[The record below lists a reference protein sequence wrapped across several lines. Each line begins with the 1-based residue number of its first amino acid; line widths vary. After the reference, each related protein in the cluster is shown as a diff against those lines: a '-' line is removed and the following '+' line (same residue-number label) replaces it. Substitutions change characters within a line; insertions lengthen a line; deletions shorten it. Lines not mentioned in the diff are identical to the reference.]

1 MKSILSLFR
10 PSKTEVAI
18 QEDLTRG
25 REKPKPSTV
34 TYPTR
39 STTPTPAT
47 VGGTEVETLRASLAD
62 LDARLQAVTSERDQ
76 LKAEFSSYRQSAN
89 EDVSDLERI
98 NRDLKTQLAQTGRML
113 SEQIASTGQPGPIPG
128 IHKTGDSAHQRTEAH
143 FLKIA
148 RQIKGATGG
157 NPSRIE
163 RP

>member
-113 SEQIASTGQPGPIPG
+113 SEQIASTGFSGPVDFG
-128 IHKTGDSAHQRTEAH
+128 ACGAHDDDSAQART
-143 FLKIA
+143 A
-148 RQIKGATGG
+148 RHYQQLARTIKSDSGPTGLQ
-157 NPSRIE
+157 
-163 RP
+163 